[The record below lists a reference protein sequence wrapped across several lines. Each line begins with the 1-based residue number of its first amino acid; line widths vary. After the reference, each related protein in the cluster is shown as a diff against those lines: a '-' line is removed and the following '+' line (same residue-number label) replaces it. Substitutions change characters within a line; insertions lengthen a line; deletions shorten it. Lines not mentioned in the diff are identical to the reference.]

1 MKLEAIPVKRFT
13 APDIY
18 RIWRHEGG
26 RRALRALPP
35 DIEITTPRL
44 EARAYAD
51 LADGL
56 LSLYGPGRWIWRD
69 TSARSARG
77 QGFLRAAF
85 HIGCDILAAPVLPR
99 WHAARA
105 RQLQRRP
112 ARPPRLVADVPPLY
126 LRTDHMFDLRA
137 GGSVAHT
144 AGVLNALR
152 ALCGP
157 VDVISTDRLAMVEM
171 DDRFHILTPR
181 YGLGRNLPNMPLLG
195 YNDQQLAFYR
205 GRRQAPR
212 FVYARYSL
220 GNYAGLAIARATGAP
235 FVCEYNGSNIWISR
249 NWDTQRLPFER
260 SMLAIEDANIFGAD
274 LVIAVSKASKDEL
287 VGRGV
292 PEDRVLVNPNG
303 VDVERFDGDAG
314 NLRATLNIAPD
325 EMVIGFVGTFGQWHG
340 TGVLAQAFARL
351 LALLPDRRARL
362 RLLMI
367 GDGNLRPD
375 AEDILQQAGAAD
387 RAVFT
392 GTVPQHAA
400 PTYLAACDVLVSP
413 HVPNPDGTP
422 FFGSPTK
429 LFEYMAARRAI
440 VASDLDQVGEVL
452 CHEKTALLVRP
463 GDPEVL
469 AGALMRAATD
479 GALRAR
485 LADNARA
492 VCEAKHTWLIH
503 TRCILDA
510 LTAVSDKGTL
520 R

>member
-1 MKLEAIPVKRFT
+1 MTRYT

-18 RIWRHEGG
+18 RIWRYEGG

-56 LSLYGPGRWIWRD
+56 LSLHGPKRWVWRD
-69 TSARSARG
+69 ATGRSDRG
-77 QGFLRAAF
+77 QGFLRSAF
-85 HIGCDILAAPVLPR
+85 HIGCDVLAAPVLPR

-105 RQLQRRP
+105 RRLQQRP
-112 ARPPRLVADVPPLY
+112 AVRSSLLPDAPPLY

-144 AGVLNALR
+144 SGVLNALR

-157 VDVISTDRLAMVEM
+157 VDVISTDRLALVET

-195 YNDQQLAFYR
+195 YNDQLLAFYR
-205 GRRQAPR
+205 GRAQRPR

-220 GNYAGLAIARATGAP
+220 GNYAGLAIARAAGAP

-249 NWDTQRLPFER
+249 NWDTQRLPFED
-260 SMLAIEDANIFGAD
+260 SMLAIEDANLFGAE
-274 LVIAVSKASKDEL
+274 LVIAVSNASKDEL

-292 PEDRVLVNPNG
+292 PEGRVLVNPNG
-303 VDVERFDGDAG
+303 VDVERFDGNAG
-314 NLRATLNIAPD
+314 NLRATLKIAPD
-325 EMVIGFVGTFGQWHG
+325 ETVIGFVGTFGQWHG
-340 TGVLAQAFARL
+340 TGVLARAFARL
-351 LALLPDRRARL
+351 LALLPDRRGRL

-367 GDGNLRPD
+367 GDGNLRPE
-375 AEDILQQAGAAD
+375 AEEILQKAGAAD

-400 PTYLAACDVLVSP
+400 PAYLAACDILVSP

-452 CHEKTALLVRP
+452 AHEETALLVRP
-463 GDPEVL
+463 GDAEVL
-469 AGALMRAATD
+469 AGAMMRAVTD
-479 GALRAR
+479 DALRAR
-485 LADNARA
+485 LGDNARA
-492 VCEAKHTWLIH
+492 VCEANHTWMIH
-503 TRCILDA
+503 TRRILEA
-510 LTAVSDKGTL
+510 LTAVSDTGTL